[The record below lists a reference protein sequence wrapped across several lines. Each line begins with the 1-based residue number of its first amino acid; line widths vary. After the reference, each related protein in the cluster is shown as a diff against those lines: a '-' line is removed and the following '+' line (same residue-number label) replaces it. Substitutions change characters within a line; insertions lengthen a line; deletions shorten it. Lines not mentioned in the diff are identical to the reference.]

1 MCLDVNLAWEL
12 EEPLKVY
19 KALRLTEDGFKSPY
33 QNAPY
38 IIGGYYRE
46 DITDILDRAIFTK
59 YPDMHLIVNKGIHSW
74 TSLRKAFM
82 RSDDSWL
89 IFEAEIPQ
97 GSLVIEGDDD
107 DIVSSEIIINPYFYK
122 PIKFLGH
129 IYYKKIKYSEEQIKP
144 FNYYEI

>member
-19 KALRLTEDGFKSPY
+19 KSLRLTEDGFKSPY

-46 DITDILDRAIFTK
+46 NINDILNHATFIK
-59 YPDMHLIVNKGIHSW
+59 YPDMRLEVNKGIHSW

-107 DIVSSEIIINPYFYK
+107 DIVSSEIIVKPYVYKRIKCLGFTFYRK
-122 PIKFLGH
+122 V
-129 IYYKKIKYSEEQIKP
+129 KYSEE
-144 FNYYEI
+144 